1 MSKYTTEEIN
11 EMKQLLAESEW
22 ESLQD
27 KDLREILWD
36 GCRGWANMED
46 VDVIEMY
53 EEIYGYF
60 NETEEPFKSK
70 LELYDKIA
78 VPFTGMK

>member
-1 MSKYTTEEIN
+1 MSKYTTEEIGD
-11 EMKQLLAESEW
+11 MKELLAESEW

-53 EEIYGYF
+53 EEIYGF
-60 NETEEPFKSK
+60 DVDGEPQAVFGSETKE
-70 LELYDKIA
+70 
-78 VPFTGMK
+78 